1 MELDLDPSSPVPLY
15 LQLVEQVRRLVA
27 LGALRPGDQLP
38 TVRELAVRTRV
49 NRNTVG
55 RAIQHLERDGV
66 VRTRVGQ
73 GTFVVSDGASSID
86 PARRERALEEALDR
100 LLIEAHTLGVPLEEL
115 GWRLSRRIDAFVA
128 KRASEVRQSSG
139 TEKEDER

>member
-128 KRASEVRQSSG
+128 KRASEIRQSSG

>member
-1 MELDLDPSSPVPLY
+1 MELDLDPGSPVPLY

-38 TVRELAVRTRV
+38 TVRELAARTRV

-55 RAIQHLERDGV
+55 RAIQHLEREGV

-73 GTFVVSDGASSID
+73 GTFVVGDGASGID
-86 PARRERALEEALDR
+86 PARREKSLEQALDR

-115 GWRLSRRIDAFVA
+115 GWRLSRRIDAFVER
-128 KRASEVRQSSG
+128 RAGEFRQSSG
-139 TEKEDER
+139 TEKEGER

>member
-1 MELDLDPSSPVPLY
+1 MELDLDPSSPIPLY

-55 RAIQHLERDGV
+55 RAIQNLERDGV

-73 GTFVVSDGASSID
+73 GTFVVADGASSID
-86 PARRERALEEALDR
+86 PARREKSLEEALDR

-128 KRASEVRQSSG
+128 RRASEARQSSG
-139 TEKEDER
+139 AKKEDER

>member
-55 RAIQHLERDGV
+55 RAIQNLEREGV

-73 GTFVVSDGASSID
+73 GTFVVADGVSSID
-86 PARRERALEEALDR
+86 PARREKALEEALDR

-128 KRASEVRQSSG
+128 RRASESRPSSG
-139 TEKEDER
+139 AEKEEER

>member
-55 RAIQHLERDGV
+55 RAIQSLEREGV

-73 GTFVVSDGASSID
+73 GTFVVSDGPSNID
-86 PARRERALEEALDR
+86 PARRE
-100 LLIEAHTLGVPLEEL
+100 
-115 GWRLSRRIDAFVA
+115 
-128 KRASEVRQSSG
+128 
-139 TEKEDER
+139 

>member
-55 RAIQHLERDGV
+55 RAIQSLEREGV

-86 PARRERALEEALDR
+86 PARREKALEEALDR

-115 GWRLSRRIDAFVA
+115 GWRLSRRIDAFVER
-128 KRASEVRQSSG
+128 RASEIRESSG

>member
-86 PARRERALEEALDR
+86 PARRERGLEEALDR

-128 KRASEVRQSSG
+128 KRASEIRQSSG

>member
-1 MELDLDPSSPVPLY
+1 MDLDLDPTSPIPLY

-27 LGALRPGDQLP
+27 LGALRPGDRLP

-55 RAIQHLERDGV
+55 RAIQSLERDGV

-73 GTFVVSDGASSID
+73 GTFVVSDGAPKID
-86 PARRERALEEALDR
+86 PAHREKALEEALDR
-100 LLIEAHTLGVPLEEL
+100 LLVEAHTLGVPLEEL
-115 GWRLSRRIDAFVA
+115 GWRLSRRIDAFVE
-128 KRASEVRQSSG
+128 RRTRDREPSSG
-139 TEKEDER
+139 GREDER